1 MRIRVVRICSNYYE
15 DFYYQQGYLGIF
27 SILGF
32 LILGFLILG
41 WILGRNM
48 NLGMSSFIIVENI
61 YLLFLTTNYYIL

>member
-27 SILGF
+27 SILC
-32 LILGFLILG
+32 FLILG